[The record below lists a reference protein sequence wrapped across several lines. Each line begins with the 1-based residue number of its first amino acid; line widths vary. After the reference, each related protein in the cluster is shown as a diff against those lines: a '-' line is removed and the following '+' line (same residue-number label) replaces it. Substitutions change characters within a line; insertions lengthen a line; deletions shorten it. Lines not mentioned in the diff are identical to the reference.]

1 MYSTYNVTLCVRV
14 CVLLRIHHSMRM
26 SILSSML
33 SPTLQYF
40 STLSHKRHDFRKTF
54 IEHEMRLLILC
65 ASYV

>member
-1 MYSTYNVTLCVRV
+1 MYSMYNVTLCVRV
-14 CVLLRIHHSMRM
+14 YVLLRIHHSMRM

-54 IEHEMRLLILC
+54 IERKMCVLIL
-65 ASYV
+65 SKTFV